1 MAMPHYHT
9 NTLFSASDLRATASQ
24 LFTAENLVGGNR
36 SSEKSLESN
45 LLRGM
50 YWTLKLKLPE
60 ETENFSGSPKK
71 GEQGQALK
79 VTPLGFLLLWGHK

>member
-1 MAMPHYHT
+1 MPHYHT
-9 NTLFSASDLRATASQ
+9 NTLFSATDLRATASQ

-45 LLRGM
+45 LLMGM

-71 GEQGQALK
+71 GEQGEALK